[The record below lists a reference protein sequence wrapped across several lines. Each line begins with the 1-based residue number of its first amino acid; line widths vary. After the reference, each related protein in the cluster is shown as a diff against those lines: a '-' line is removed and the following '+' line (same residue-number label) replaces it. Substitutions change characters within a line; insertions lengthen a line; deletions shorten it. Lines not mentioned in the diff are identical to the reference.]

1 MDPLSVGLVG
11 CGNISDR
18 YLGNCAALDAVDIA
32 VCADLDAER
41 AAATAAEFDVEARG
55 VEELMNSE
63 DVEAVLNL
71 TPPSV
76 HADVLRQALSADKHV
91 YTEKPLATDAADA
104 AEVLAI
110 AEERDLLVGAAPD
123 TFLGAGLQTA
133 RSVLDDGR
141 IGEPVGATALW
152 TSPGH
157 EHWHPD
163 PDLYY
168 DEGGGPGFDMGPY
181 YVTALVALLGPADRV
196 AGSVARPHDQREIGS
211 GDRAGETVDVS
222 VPTHESAVVDFGGVP
237 ANLCFSFDVQASTF
251 PGPAFEI
258 YGTEGTIALPDPNH
272 FDGPVRV
279 RSRTDDDWEE
289 VPLTHDYT
297 TGRGAG
303 LVDLAY
309 AVRTDW
315 EQRTSG
321 RLAGHVIDVLLGIR
335 TSSEDGAFA
344 TLDAEFDRPA
354 PLPESFPEGSLH
366 DRP

>member
-18 YLGNCAALDAVDIA
+18 YLGNCASLDAVDIE
-32 VCADLDAER
+32 VCADLDTARAE
-41 AAATAAEFDVEARG
+41 ATAAEFDVETRS
-55 VEELMNSE
+55 VEELFESD

-76 HADVLRQALSADKHV
+76 HADVMTQALSAGKHV
-91 YTEKPLATDAADA
+91 YTEKPLATEGVDA
-104 AEVLAI
+104 AEVLAV
-110 AEERDLLVGAAPD
+110 ADERGLLVGAAPD

-133 RSVLDDGR
+133 RSVLDSGR
-141 IGEPVGATALW
+141 IGDPVGATALW

-181 YVTALVALLGPADRV
+181 YVTALVALLGPARRV
-196 AGSVARPHDQREIGS
+196 AGATARPHDQREIGS
-211 GDRAGETVDVS
+211 GPRAGESVDVS
-222 VPTHESAVVDFGGVP
+222 VPTHESAVADFGGVP
-237 ANLCFSFDVQASTF
+237 ANLSFSFDVQASTF

-258 YGTEGTIALPDPNH
+258 YGTEGTLALPDPNH

-279 RSRTDDDWEE
+279 RSRTDDDWEA

-297 TGRGAG
+297 AGRGAG

-321 RLAGHVIDVLLGIR
+321 RLAGHVLDVLQGIR
-335 TSSEDGAFA
+335 SSSEADAYA
-344 TLDAEFDRPA
+344 ALDAEFDRPA
-354 PLPESFPEGSLH
+354 ALPESFP
-366 DRP
+366 DPPA

>member
-18 YLGNCAALDAVDIA
+18 YLGNCASLDAVDID
-32 VCADLDAER
+32 VCADLDTARAE
-41 AAATAAEFDVEARG
+41 ATATEFDIETRS
-55 VEELMNSE
+55 VEELMASE
-63 DVEAVLNL
+63 DVEAILNL
-71 TPPSV
+71 TPPSA
-76 HADVLRQALSADKHV
+76 HADVLLQGLAADKHV
-91 YTEKPLATDAADA
+91 YTEKPLAIDAADA
-104 AEVLAI
+104 AEVLAV
-110 AEERDLLVGAAPD
+110 AEERGLLVGAAPD

-133 RSVLDDGR
+133 RSVLDSGR

-168 DEGGGPGFDMGPY
+168 EEGGGPGFDMGPY
-181 YVTALVALLGPADRV
+181 YVTALVALLGPAERV
-196 AGSVARPHDQREIGS
+196 AGSTAQPHDSREIGS
-211 GDRAGETVDVS
+211 GDRAGESVDVS
-222 VPTHESAVVDFGGVP
+222 VPTHESAVADFGGVP

-258 YGTEGTIALPDPNH
+258 YGTEGTLALPDPNH

-315 EQRTSG
+315 EQRASG
-321 RLAGHVIDVLLGIR
+321 HLAGHVLDVLLGIR
-335 TSSEDGAFA
+335 SSAEDGTYA
-344 TLDAEFDRPA
+344 TLETEFDRPA
-354 PLPESFPEGSLH
+354 ALPSSFPNPPE
-366 DRP
+366 